1 MYSERIMSKE
11 GTLLYSE
18 MIYVLGRNTSVIRKA
33 YV

>member
-1 MYSERIMSKE
+1 MYAGRIMSKV

-18 MIYVLGRNTSVIRKA
+18 MIYVPGRNTSVIRKA